1 MTVGQCGIISVM
13 FKRKRLFEYSFLIL
27 GIVLSVGFAAVV
39 SAQNVTQGYQSDASL
54 QSGIIVRL
62 KEGDAT
68 MVQPLTQDDETDML
82 GVVVAPNDAPVSLS
96 GDQTKQQTF
105 VATYGQYDVLVS
117 NQNGPIKAGDS
128 VTISS
133 IDGVGMKGDSGRE
146 VVLGKA
152 VQPFDGKSDAQSTSI
167 LTTSAGK
174 RTVTIGRIQVN
185 INVAHNPDYHP
196 VTAQAG
202 VPGWL
207 SQAAKVVTDKP
218 VGAARIYA
226 GLVVIILCTFIAGSI
241 LYAGVRTS
249 MTAIGR
255 NPLAKR
261 SIVRNLLQV
270 ILVSMIIFTIGL
282 IAVYLLLKI

>member
-1 MTVGQCGIISVM
+1 MS
-13 FKRKRLFEYSFLIL
+13 KRKRFFEYSLLSL
-27 GIVLSVGFAAVV
+27 GILLFVV
-39 SAQNVTQGYQSDASL
+39 FVATAIAQNVTQSYQSDSAL
-54 QSGIIVRL
+54 QPGVIVKL
-62 KEGDAT
+62 KTGDAT
-68 MVQPLTQDDETDML
+68 MVSSLTQENETDML
-82 GVVVAPNDAPVSLS
+82 GVVVAANDAPVSLS
-96 GDQTKQQTF
+96 GDQTKQQTY

-117 NQNGPIKAGDS
+117 NQNGAIKAGDS

-133 IDGVGMKGDSGRE
+133 IDGVGMKGDNTRQ

-152 VQPFDGKSDAQSTSI
+152 VQPFDGRSDAQSTST

-196 VTAQAG
+196 VTAAAG
-202 VPGWL
+202 VPDWL
-207 SQAAKVVTDKP
+207 AQAAQVVTDKP

-226 GLVVIILCTFIAGSI
+226 GLAVLVLCSFIAGSL
-241 LYAGVRTS
+241 LYAGVRS
-249 MTAIGR
+249 GMTAIGR

-261 SIVRNLLQV
+261 TIVRNLLQV
-270 ILVSMIIFTIGL
+270 VLISLIIFTIGL

>member
-1 MTVGQCGIISVM
+1 M
-13 FKRKRLFEYSFLIL
+13 FKRKRLLKILI
-27 GIVLSVGFAAVV
+27 ISAFVVCGFASLPAA
-39 SAQNVTQGYQSDASL
+39 AQEVTQGYQSETSL
-54 QSGIIVRL
+54 QPGIIVRL
-62 KEGDAT
+62 KPGDAT
-68 MVQPLTQDDETDML
+68 VVEPLNQDSETNML

-96 GDQTKQQTF
+96 GDQTKAQTY

-128 VTISS
+128 ITVSS
-133 IDGVGMKGDSGRE
+133 IDGVGMKGDTGHE

-152 VQPFDGKSDAQSTSI
+152 VQAFDGKSDAQSTST
-167 LTTSAGK
+167 LTTSGGK

-185 INVAHNPDYHP
+185 INVAHNPDYKP
-196 VTAQAG
+196 VTASAG

-207 SQAAKVVTDKP
+207 AQAADVVTDKP

-226 GLVVIILCTFIAGSI
+226 GLLVLILCTIIAGSI

-249 MTAIGR
+249 MIAIGR
-255 NPLAKR
+255 NPLAKK

-270 ILVSMIIFTIGL
+270 ILISLIIFTIGI